1 MVYKLSHNSSY
12 KLVVSLLG
20 LTANFLS
27 HSVEQTTHSCNPL
40 DRLANLT
47 ITYRVTCDKEVT
59 GSLYL
64 EGLANPPV
72 PSVASA

>member
-1 MVYKLSHNSSY
+1 MRREDGPEPVRRTTGQGMLLTSNSTRWPTRWI
-12 KLVVSLLG
+12 VSI
-20 LTANFLS
+20 S
-27 HSVEQTTHSCNPL
+27 
-40 DRLANLT
+40 LT

-72 PSVASA
+72 PSVAFV